1 MIIETDGETH
11 EIAGF
16 LGRTTNNVAEY
27 AGLVA
32 ALTFA
37 ERQGLENL
45 TLFSDSQLL
54 VRQLN
59 GAYKVKA
66 PHLVPIFLKVLKL
79 RRSITRCDIQHLPR
93 EQNRQ
98 ADRLANTAIDQR
110 LPVPDWLELE
120 LPAQ

>member
-37 ERQGLENL
+37 ERQGLDNL